1 MSKFGHLEEFHSDS
15 ELVAAYIERVQLY
28 FTANEVKDEKQVP
41 VFLSSV
47 GATTYTLLR
56 DLVSPEKPK
65 DKTLD
70 ALFKVLENHYSPA
83 PLVIVERYNFNKCLQ
98 TSSESVSEYIS
109 VLRKLA
115 THCKFEAFLNDAL
128 RD

>member
-1 MSKFGHLEEFHSDS
+1 MRCKTRS
-15 ELVAAYIERVQLY
+15 R
-28 FTANEVKDEKQVP
+28 
-41 VFLSSV
+41 FLFSSV
-47 GATTYTLLR
+47 LLELLLNALFR

-70 ALFKVLENHYSPA
+70 TLFKVLENHYSPA
-83 PLVIVERYNFNKCLQ
+83 PLVIAERYNFNKCLQ